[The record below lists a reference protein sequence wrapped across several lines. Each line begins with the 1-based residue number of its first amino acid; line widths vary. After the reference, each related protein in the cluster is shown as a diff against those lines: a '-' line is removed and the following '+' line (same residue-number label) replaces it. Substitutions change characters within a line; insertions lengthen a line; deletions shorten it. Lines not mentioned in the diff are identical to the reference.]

1 MLQNVS
7 QKFSGGCMM
16 LMHKQGEAL
25 NFLGTCF
32 LVHGQGYLLTSAHLC
47 DQKHELMV
55 VPIPQEQEF
64 LPLTQ
69 DQVHP
74 LPVSLVNANQEN
86 DVALLQLDP
95 DLDIQAPDHIL
106 GNPEQLQTGTSL
118 ASLGFSFGYY
128 RLHSLHIMDA
138 VLTSKIKSLN
148 ETNLLVFNTM
158 IHHGDIGG
166 PLVNSV
172 DGRIVGIIAGRF
184 DPEVILHR
192 QSRPQREET
201 YQTNISYAVSIEYGT
216 HLMQE
221 QGLEIF

>member
-1 MLQNVS
+1 
-7 QKFSGGCMM
+7 
-16 LMHKQGEAL
+16 
-25 NFLGTCF
+25 
-32 LVHGQGYLLTSAHLC
+32 
-47 DQKHELMV
+47 
-55 VPIPQEQEF
+55 
-64 LPLTQ
+64 
-69 DQVHP
+69 
-74 LPVSLVNANQEN
+74 
-86 DVALLQLDP
+86 
-95 DLDIQAPDHIL
+95 
-106 GNPEQLQTGTSL
+106 
-118 ASLGFSFGYY
+118 
-128 RLHSLHIMDA
+128 
-138 VLTSKIKSLN
+138 N

>member
-16 LMHKQGEAL
+16 LMHKHGEAL

-32 LVHGQGYLLTSAHLC
+32 LVHGQGYLLTAAHLC
-47 DQKHELMV
+47 HQEHELMV
-55 VPIPQEQEF
+55 VPVPQELEF

-74 LPVSLVNANQEN
+74 LPVFLVSANQEN
-86 DVALLQLDP
+86 DIALLKLDP
-95 DLDIQAPDHIL
+95 DLEILVPDHIV
-106 GNPEQLQTGTSL
+106 GNPEQICIGTSL

-128 RLHSLHIMDA
+128 RLHNLHIMDA
-138 VLTSKIKSLN
+138 VLTAKIKSLN

-166 PLVNSV
+166 PLVNVV
-172 DGRIVGIIAGRF
+172 DARIVGLIAGRF

-192 QSRPQREET
+192 QNRSQREET
-201 YQTNISYAVSIEYGT
+201 YQTNISYGVSIEYGVQ
-216 HLMQE
+216 LMQE
-221 QGLEIF
+221 EGLDIT